1 MPENLKQP
9 MPAAMQAYLTQL
21 HQVIVPSLLAQGV
34 KPNAINAREALA
46 NLTTAFVTDAPNMAK
61 IIDTVLVTPSNFRGY
76 NVPLRL
82 FVPSNCPLP
91 NEQATADVP
100 VMVYFHGGGGMAG
113 SVTVYDK
120 LYKKLAEATGCVV
133 VAPEYRLAPE
143 NRYPAA
149 TDDAHAILTYLTAT
163 LQQVGYACN
172 GKLIIAGDSAGGQ
185 LLLA

>member
-21 HQVIVPSLLAQGV
+21 HQVIVPYLLAQGV

-120 LYKKLAEATGCVV
+120 L
-133 VAPEYRLAPE
+133 
-143 NRYPAA
+143 
-149 TDDAHAILTYLTAT
+149 
-163 LQQVGYACN
+163 
-172 GKLIIAGDSAGGQ
+172 
-185 LLLA
+185 